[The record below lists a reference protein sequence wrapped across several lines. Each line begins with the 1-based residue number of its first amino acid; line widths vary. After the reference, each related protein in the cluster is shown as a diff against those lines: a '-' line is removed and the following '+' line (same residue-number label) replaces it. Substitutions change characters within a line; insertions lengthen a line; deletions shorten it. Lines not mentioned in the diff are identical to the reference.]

1 MDFGLTEE
9 QEALRKAARDFLSER
24 STTQLVRKL
33 MASKTGFDEGLWK
46 EMSSLGWMGT
56 AISEEDGGLGLGQI
70 ELAIL
75 AEETGRAILPAPVR
89 GISLIRCTAC
99 GTL

>member
-33 MASKTGFDEGLWK
+33 RTFAYDPNKGTFRGWLKTLTPR
-46 EMSSLGWMGT
+46 SSGP
-56 AISEEDGGLGLGQI
+56 
-70 ELAIL
+70 
-75 AEETGRAILPAPVR
+75 R
-89 GISLIRCTAC
+89 
-99 GTL
+99 